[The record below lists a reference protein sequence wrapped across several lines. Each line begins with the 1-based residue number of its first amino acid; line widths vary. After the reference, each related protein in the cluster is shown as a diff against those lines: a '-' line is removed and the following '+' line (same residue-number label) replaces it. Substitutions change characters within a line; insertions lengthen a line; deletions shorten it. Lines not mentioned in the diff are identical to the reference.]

1 MGCSPLSICVIAYL
15 VKQAP
20 SSHPFSLHTQ
30 QLCGSLRGDE
40 KLLSVKLRL
49 KEEEKALSAKHGAYM
64 MNNYYDKGAMVP
76 YGYNTY
82 AGYGSYPY
90 GYGGQYNN
98 GYYGYMTYGR

>member
-1 MGCSPLSICVIAYL
+1 
-15 VKQAP
+15 
-20 SSHPFSLHTQ
+20 
-30 QLCGSLRGDE
+30 
-40 KLLSVKLRL
+40 
-49 KEEEKALSAKHGAYM
+49 M

-82 AGYGSYPY
+82 AGYGNYPY

>member
-1 MGCSPLSICVIAYL
+1 MACRDV
-15 VKQAP
+15 
-20 SSHPFSLHTQ
+20 
-30 QLCGSLRGDE
+30 LCRFQPIPTLFRHIYAAM
-40 KLLSVKLRL
+40 RCL

-82 AGYGSYPY
+82 AGYGNYPY

>member
-1 MGCSPLSICVIAYL
+1 MRIIVFILNSF
-15 VKQAP
+15 Q
-20 SSHPFSLHTQ
+20 
-30 QLCGSLRGDE
+30 
-40 KLLSVKLRL
+40 

-82 AGYGSYPY
+82 AGYGNYPY